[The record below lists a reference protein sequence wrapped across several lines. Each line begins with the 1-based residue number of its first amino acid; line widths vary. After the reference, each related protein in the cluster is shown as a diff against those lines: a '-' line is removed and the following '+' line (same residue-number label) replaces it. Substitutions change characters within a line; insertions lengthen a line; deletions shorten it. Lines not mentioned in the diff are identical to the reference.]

1 MAYFSKPQIFP
12 CYYYVGEDPAY
23 GVRVLW
29 DNAPVSII
37 AGSWTLHISSA
48 TARFQVLAPV
58 RRTPQV
64 VKVMVTNSRASGVQ
78 LAFDYT
84 YVGKSPQIFHIEPQT
99 VEAPRSLSNR
109 EISIY
114 GRYFE
119 LSDTME
125 SVVIELCN
133 ITQVLDQDSIHV
145 MAGEN
150 VVLFHVSVPPCATLG
165 TSRGTIHNVEF
176 TIEYVVPPVRML
188 QLYFAVG
195 VPAALRFEMWLD
207 GREKSLFGLDHKDDV
222 QVKCANWTFPI
233 SSVSSIDT
241 EVSGVG
247 QWWRVET
254 VRKMLPFGVGDIH
267 CEVSTSMESQAQPF
281 ELHFYTI
288 PTVESIIPYP
298 LYTSM
303 DPNGGHEEI
312 TLHVKH
318 FPQFVSPSEFDSMR
332 VQLEDGG
339 RSVPLLVLSFVQS
352 GDFATLKALAPT
364 RQQPQRLSGTV
375 TSTLLSYLAP
385 LPFTLEYIKQ
395 PPSVL
400 HVHPASGSSH
410 LKVEEASTVEVLLQH
425 FSPVKDT
432 EDVTIVNVDGDV
444 WKVEGIVY
452 SDARGTMLHV
462 KPALSMP
469 GVVKVEIM
477 NFKVAERVYFTF
489 QYNDNRFK
497 VKSPESLCA
506 AELEKDEY
514 SALAHCLVYS
524 PSSPLV
530 VEVVGFPVRIEQA
543 NDLFVL
549 IGNIPVDSRNV
560 QVLPQTTETSSLRL
574 NIQLPKLQAEFYDW
588 TSDGEYVSTLSVSL
602 KATPTVG
609 VNIAV
614 VFLDT
619 VRAVSAQFASHYGF
633 VDIVWNQPTNG
644 LSQSSSAVQGTTT
657 TTVSCH
663 PYVETT
669 DLLLL
674 GHSTTSDDSL
684 QLCSWESPHRLRIRF
699 TPFEG
704 MKAWLKPG
712 QTVLTLKA
720 GSLMDDGGH
729 LHTANEKQ
737 NLTVALGD
745 DRGH

>member
-1 MAYFSKPQIFP
+1 
-12 CYYYVGEDPAY
+12 
-23 GVRVLW
+23 VRVLW
-29 DNAPVSII
+29 DNNPVSII
-37 AGSWTLHISSA
+37 AGSWILRISSA
-48 TARFQVLAPV
+48 TVRFQVLAPV

-64 VKVMVTNSRASGVQ
+64 VKVIVTNSRGSGVQ
-78 LAFDYT
+78 LPFDYT
-84 YVGKSPQIFHIEPQT
+84 YVGKSPQIFNIEPQT

-114 GRYFE
+114 GRYFD
-119 LSDTME
+119 LSDTTE

-133 ITQVLDQDSIHV
+133 ITQVLDQDSIHI

-207 GREKSLFGLDHKDDV
+207 GREKSLFAHKDDV

-254 VRKMLPFGVGDIH
+254 VSKMLPFGVGDIH
-267 CEVSTSMESQAQPF
+267 CEVSTSMGSQAQPF
-281 ELHFYTI
+281 ELHLYTI
-288 PTVESIIPYP
+288 PTVERIVPYP

-312 TLHVKH
+312 TLQVKH
-318 FPQFVSPSEFDSMR
+318 LPQFVSPSELDSIR

-339 RSVPLLVLSFVQS
+339 RSVPLPVVSFIQN
-352 GDFATLKALAPT
+352 GDFTTLRAMAPL
-364 RQQPQRLSGTV
+364 RKQPQRFSGTV
-375 TSTLLSYLAP
+375 KLGPLLSTYLAP
-385 LPFTLEYIKQ
+385 LPFTIDYINQ

-400 HVHPASGSSH
+400 HVHPVSGPSN
-410 LKVEEASTVEVLLQH
+410 LKVEEASIVEVLLQH
-425 FSPVKDT
+425 FSPVKNT
-432 EDVTIVNVDGDV
+432 EDVTMVNVEGDV

-477 NFKVAERVYFTF
+477 NTKVAERVYFTF

-543 NDLFVL
+543 TDLLVTL
-549 IGNIPVDSRNV
+549 GYIPVDSRNV
-560 QVLPQTTETSSLRL
+560 QVLPRTTETSSLRL
-574 NIQLPKLQAEFYDW
+574 NIQLPKLQADFYDW
-588 TSDGEYVSTLSVSL
+588 TSDGEYVSTLSVAL
-602 KATPTVG
+602 QTAPTMG

-633 VDIVWNQPTNG
+633 VDIVWNQATNG
-644 LSQSSSAVQGTTT
+644 LLQSSSAVQG

-674 GHSTTSDDSL
+674 GHSTTSDNL
-684 QLCSWESPHRLRIRF
+684 PQLCSWESPHRLRIRF

-712 QTVLTLKA
+712 QTITLKA

-737 NLTVALGD
+737 HLTVALSD
-745 DRGH
+745 DRGHVT